1 MDCSCKN
8 YTNNYGMESERLIM
22 KIISDVTLD
31 TRFTK
36 GKEYEVVSLQ
46 EMLDTVAYM
55 VIGDNG
61 KKEPLFQDE
70 FHIPLKEQ
78 SHVRWRKVFKARGY
92 KKKVRKL
99 DGATCIQYEKDGVNY
114 IHEVKRSDY
123 NIKLNN
129 KFMAFIAS
137 PVFGEVL

>member
-1 MDCSCKN
+1 
-8 YTNNYGMESERLIM
+8 M

-92 KKKVRKL
+92 KKKIHKVGKTIRV
-99 DGATCIQYEKDGVNY
+99 QYEKDGFNYFHIVKSLDVGTKVSLDNKRMAIFAAPIHGESTFGVNY
-114 IHEVKRSDY
+114 
-123 NIKLNN
+123 L
-129 KFMAFIAS
+129 
-137 PVFGEVL
+137 

>member
-1 MDCSCKN
+1 
-8 YTNNYGMESERLIM
+8 M

-92 KKKVRKL
+92 KKKVRKV
-99 DGATCIQYEKDGVNY
+99 DGISYVQYEKDGFSY
-114 IHEVKRSDY
+114 IHKVKRFDY
-123 NIKLNN
+123 NIQLNN
-129 KFMAFIAS
+129 RHMAVIAS
-137 PVFGEVL
+137 PVFGEALCYY

>member
-1 MDCSCKN
+1 
-8 YTNNYGMESERLIM
+8 M

-78 SHVRWRKVFKARGY
+78 SHVRWRKIFKARGY
-92 KKKVRKL
+92 KKKVRKV
-99 DGATCIQYEKDGVNY
+99 GKAIRVQYEKDGFDY
-114 IHEVKRSDY
+114 SHSIKRLDIGTKIS
-123 NIKLNN
+123 LNN
-129 KFMAFIAS
+129 KYMAIFAAPIQHEWLLG
-137 PVFGEVL
+137 VDYETN